1 MSARGTTPEHR
12 EITTMPLINQLL
24 AQLAARLMP
33 SRYRRNQLSIR
44 ARAAMLASERPSL
57 ARARQ
62 FAKLK
67 GVA

>member
-1 MSARGTTPEHR
+1 
-12 EITTMPLINQLL
+12 MPLINQLL